1 MYKITVGN
9 KTSEINING
18 NGVEVDGQR
27 VHLDLSQLSE
37 YRYHLLYNN
46 KSYLLEVVSRD
57 SRSGNFI
64 IKVNNKE
71 VNVMLKTTLDEL
83 LAKMGLNNNHNAVSK
98 GIDAPMPGL
107 ILDIAVNQGSEVKKG
122 EKLMVLEAM
131 KMENI
136 IKSPGDGKVK
146 AVLVKKGDSVDSGQK
161 LLHFE

>member
-18 NGVEVDGQR
+18 NGVEVDGQS

-98 GIDAPMPGL
+98 DIDAPMPGL